1 MSPAKRPFGFWS
13 TTFLVVANMIGAGV
27 FTTSGFSFADLG
39 DRQFVLLAWFCGGF
53 IALCGAYSYGQL
65 AQRIAESGGEY
76 LFLSRMVH
84 PAIGFVAGWVSLFA
98 GFTGAIAFAA
108 TVFEAYALPDAIRPE
123 WYQPG
128 MLGIASI
135 LVFGCLHALVLR
147 VGLGAQNFVVI
158 AKICLLCAFIGF
170 AIRYFP
176 SGWEGMQMT
185 TEPVGFSISK
195 MAGTL
200 VWISLSFSGFNAA
213 IYISGEVRNP
223 KLTVPRALLTGTLLV
238 TLFYLLLNFVFLYGP
253 SPDAVKGEADIAA
266 IAAEAI
272 GGERLAIL
280 IRVIVS
286 VATLSSVSSMLI
298 AGPRVYAQMAKD
310 GVFPGWFRVSNR
322 GDLDV
327 PVKAI
332 WLQVVLACLMVYFTQ
347 IRGLLDYLGFTL
359 SVSAALTVAC
369 IFWTQREK
377 ETSKGRS
384 FAILVASIYVFVT
397 LGLAGLSLY
406 NQTAQLYGFMLTIV
420 SGLILYYLIQWTGSP
435 GSRGVGESPASE
447 R

>member
-1 MSPAKRPFGFWS
+1 
-13 TTFLVVANMIGAGV
+13 MIGAGV
-27 FTTSGFSFADLG
+27 FTTSGFSLADLG
-39 DRQFVLLAWFCGGF
+39 SRQYVLLAWLCGGF

-108 TVFEAYALPDAIRPE
+108 TVFEAYALPEGMRPG

-128 MLGIASI
+128 MLGIGSI

-147 VGLGAQNFVVI
+147 VGLGAQNLVVI
-158 AKICLLCAFIGF
+158 AKIGLLSAFIAF
-170 AIRYFP
+170 AFWFFP
-176 SGWEGMQMT
+176 TGWQGMQIAT
-185 TEPVGFSISK
+185 TPAEFSISK

-213 IYISGEVRNP
+213 IYISGEVQNP
-223 KLTVPRALLTGTLLV
+223 KHTVPRALLSGTLLV
-238 TLFYLLLNFVFLYGP
+238 TLFYLLLNFVFLFGP
-253 SPDAVKGEADIAA
+253 SPEAVNGQADIAA
-266 IAAEAI
+266 IAAKAL
-272 GGERLAIL
+272 GGDRLAVL

-298 AGPRVYAQMAKD
+298 AGPRVYAKMAQD
-310 GVFPGWFRVSNR
+310 GVFPSWFRTSVR

-359 SVSAALTVAC
+359 SISAALTVAC
-369 IFWTQREK
+369 IFWTQRDQ
-377 ETSKGRS
+377 ETSKGRTWS
-384 FAILVASIYVFVT
+384 ILIALIYVVVT
-397 LGLAGLSLY
+397 LGLAGLSLS
-406 NQTAQLYGFMLTIV
+406 NQTAQLYGFLATIV
-420 SGLILYYLIQWTGSP
+420 SGLILYSMFQTFRKVEVGQSP
-435 GSRGVGESPASE
+435 EN
-447 R
+447 

>member
-1 MSPAKRPFGFWS
+1 MARTATSRRPFGYWS

-27 FTTSGFSFADLG
+27 FTTSGFSLADLG
-39 DRQFVLLAWFCGGF
+39 DRQYVLLAWCCGGI

-84 PAIGFVAGWVSLFA
+84 PAVGFVAGWVSLLA

-108 TVFEAYALPDAIRPE
+108 TVFEAYALPDAIRPQ
-123 WYQPG
+123 WCPPG

-135 LVFGCLHALVLR
+135 LIFGFLHAFVLR
-147 VGLGAQNFVVI
+147 VGLGAQNIVVL
-158 AKICLLCAFIGF
+158 AKVGLLCAFIGF
-170 AIRYFP
+170 AMRYFP
-176 SGWEGMQMT
+176 GGWEGMQVT
-185 TEPVGFSISK
+185 TEPVGFSLSK

-213 IYISGEVRNP
+213 IYISGEVRDP
-223 KLTVPRALLTGTLLV
+223 KRTVPRALLTGTLLV
-238 TLFYLLLNFVFLYGP
+238 TLFYLLLNFVFLFGP
-253 SPDAVKGEADIAA
+253 SPVAVKGEADIAA
-266 IAAEAI
+266 IAAKAI
-272 GGERLAIL
+272 GGEQLAFL

-310 GVFPGWFRVSNR
+310 GVFPHWFRSAKQ
-322 GDLDV
+322 GGLDV

-332 WLQVVLACLMVYFTQ
+332 CLQVVLACLMVYFTQ

-369 IFWTQREK
+369 IFWTQREE
-377 ETSKGRS
+377 ETTQGRG
-384 FAILVASIYVFVT
+384 FAIFVASIYVSVT

-406 NQTAQLYGFMLTIV
+406 NQFSQLYGFLVTIV
-420 SGLILYYLIQWTGSP
+420 SGLILFSLMK
-435 GSRGVGESPASE
+435 GVDRQKPVDT
-447 R
+447 